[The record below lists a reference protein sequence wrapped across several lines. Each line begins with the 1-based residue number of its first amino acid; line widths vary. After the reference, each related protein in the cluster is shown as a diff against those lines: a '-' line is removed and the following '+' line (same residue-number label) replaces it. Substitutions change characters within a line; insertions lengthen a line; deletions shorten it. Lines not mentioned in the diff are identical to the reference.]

1 MNEDSKLSKLQKGL
15 YSRSAPDIAHHK
27 AGALSKEAQD
37 VPTDWV
43 HPEERLTEQPI
54 EYTDDRMSF
63 FTKFFIGSLVFFILA
78 SGIGLFLLFKGA
90 NIVSAENIDIS
101 VTGPLSV
108 GAGEE
113 FPFDIQVYN
122 KNNITLEVVDMT
134 IEFPGGTVHPDTG
147 IEYPRFQEILPNIEP
162 GSFAQKTVRTILYG
176 EENSK
181 KTIMIKVD
189 YRIKGSNARYYKEKP
204 YEVLISAA
212 PVSLAVNSY
221 KEIQSNQ
228 EMEFNIQVSS
238 NSNQVLKGMLL
249 KVYYP
254 FGFTFTSS
262 DVKPLG
268 DNGTWKLG
276 DLKPQEKKIIKIRG
290 RIEGQDDEER
300 VFRFAT
306 GLQSLKDER
315 TIATEFVSS
324 SQSVRIRKPFL
335 STKLILQGN
344 SDTSDYISQYDAIV
358 PVEVQW
364 YNNLPVAVTDA
375 EIRVKFSGI
384 VFDKNSVE
392 PGEGL
397 FKSAD
402 NEIIWNTQTTPE
414 LRSIAPGET
423 GNVTFSFTPRS
434 KGSATN
440 PTMSINVDV
449 KARRI
454 AEQNVP
460 ESLTSSAVRTV
471 RIASSAGL
479 SAQIVRS
486 TGPFENTGPI
496 PPRAEQQTTY
506 TVVWTIA
513 NTSSAISNAEVKAV
527 LPPYVKWVSKVSP
540 TGEDIMYN
548 QKNGE
553 VTWKAGDIPAY
564 TGFGNVRREVAFQIS
579 FEPSVN
585 QVGRSLVDL
594 VGETSFSAVDIFTGA
609 KLESTRRE
617 LTTRFSN
624 DPQFKGGDE
633 IIAP

>member
-15 YSRSAPDIAHHK
+15 YSRSAPDIVHRK
-27 AGALSKEAQD
+27 AAAFTKESED
-37 VPTDWV
+37 VPTDWA
-43 HPEERLTEQPI
+43 HPEERATE
-54 EYTDDRMSF
+54 ESVDYVDDRMSF
-63 FTKFFIGSLVFFILA
+63 FTKFFIGSLAFFILA
-78 SGIGLFLLFKGA
+78 AGAGLFLLFKGG
-90 NIVSAENIDIS
+90 NIVSAQNIDIS
-101 VTGPLSV
+101 VSGPLSV

-113 FPFDIQVYN
+113 FPFDVQVYN

-134 IEFPGGTVHPDTG
+134 VEFPSGTVNPSTG
-147 IEYPRFQEILPNIEP
+147 AEYPRFQELLPNIDP
-162 GSFAQKTVRTILYG
+162 GSFAQKTVSTILYG

-181 KTIMIKVD
+181 KTILIKVD

-204 YEVLISAA
+204 YEVIISAA

-228 EMEFNIQVSS
+228 EMEFNVQVSS
-238 NSNQVLKGMLL
+238 NSNQVLKDMLL

-254 FGFTFTSS
+254 FGFTFTGS
-262 DVKPLG
+262 DIKPLA
-268 DNGTWKLG
+268 DNATWKLG

-324 SQSVRIRKPFL
+324 AQSVRIRKPFL
-335 STKLILQGN
+335 STKLVLHGN
-344 SDTSDYISQYDAIV
+344 TDTSDYISQYDAVV

-392 PGEGL
+392 PEDGL

-414 LRSIAPGET
+414 LRSIAPGE
-423 GNVTFSFTPRS
+423 GGSVTFSFTPRA
-434 KGSATN
+434 KGAQTN
-440 PTMSINVDV
+440 PAMTINVDV
-449 KARRI
+449 KARRP
-454 AEQNVP
+454 AEEDVP
-460 ESLTSSAVRTV
+460 ENLTSSAVRTV

-506 TVVWTIA
+506 TVIWTIA
-513 NTSSAISNAEVKAV
+513 NTSSAISGAEVKAT

-540 TGEDIMYN
+540 TGEDITYN
-548 QKNGE
+548 KKDGA

-564 TGFGNVRREVAFQIS
+564 TGFGAVRREVAFQIAL
-579 FEPSVN
+579 EPSVN
-585 QVGRSLVDL
+585 QVGRSLVEL
-594 VGETSFSAVDIFTGA
+594 VGETSFSAIDIFTGT
-609 KLESTRRE
+609 KIESTRRE